1 MPSYNDFKAS
11 VMGKA
16 FDIDGYYG
24 AQCWDGYAKYC
35 RYLGYP
41 ICHCTVTGYVQDIW
55 TQRKVNGIL
64 NRFNEV
70 TVMQPGDVAVFKPC
84 NATPLSHIAIFDHDA
99 GGGYGW
105 FLGQNQGR
113 FNEVTV
119 MQPGDV
125 AVFKPC
131 NATPLSHIAIFD
143 HDAGG
148 GYGWFLG
155 QNQGGYNGS
164 FNVVK
169 LPYSATYDTA
179 FRPKVFAG
187 AVQKPASN
195 SGKKWTQDCVIHKGD
210 KVKSISCA
218 ITGVQGNCV
227 NVPALGGLVPKPA
240 SNSGKKWTQDCVI
253 HKGDKVKSISC
264 AITGVQGN
272 CVNVPAL
279 GGLVPLAHVN
289 EAADTRDGS
298 VIHKGDKVKSIS
310 CAITG
315 VQGNCVN
322 VPALGGLVP
331 LAHVNEAADTR
342 DGRCDNYLATTG
354 ARVYLA
360 ETTAEAVDTSKNL
373 VKVHGYWVKAGPLMG
388 LR

>member
-64 NRFNEV
+64 NHFNEV

-84 NATPLSHIAIFDHDA
+84 NATPLSHIAIFD
-99 GGGYGW
+99 
-105 FLGQNQGR
+105 R
-113 FNEVTV
+113 
-119 MQPGDV
+119 
-125 AVFKPC
+125 
-131 NATPLSHIAIFD
+131 
-143 HDAGG
+143 DAGG

-227 NVPALGGLVPKPA
+227 NVPALGGLVP
-240 SNSGKKWTQDCVI
+240 
-253 HKGDKVKSISC
+253 
-264 AITGVQGN
+264 
-272 CVNVPAL
+272 
-279 GGLVPLAHVN
+279 LAHVN
-289 EAADTRDGS
+289 EAADTRDG
-298 VIHKGDKVKSIS
+298 K
-310 CAITG
+310 
-315 VQGNCVN
+315 
-322 VPALGGLVP
+322 
-331 LAHVNEAADTR
+331 
-342 DGRCDNYLATTG
+342 CDNYLATTG